1 MIAQYVVLINIKALY
16 IASRKVFLKKCSQ
29 SAKKSRP
36 RPFYYTEAQIGL
48 LYLEKRRI
56 AHNPIPAVIQ
66 ERRTVCMMRAHHITS
81 AQRGLEIRGLNE
93 SAGSGPGKGRN
104 I

>member
-1 MIAQYVVLINIKALY
+1 MIILY
-16 IASRKVFLKKCSQ
+16 IKSKYNFLKKFRR
-29 SAKKSRP
+29 SAKKVRP
-36 RPFYYTEAQIGL
+36 RPFYYTEAHIGL

-66 ERRTVCMMRAHHITS
+66 ERRTVCIMRAHRITG

-93 SAGSGPGKGRN
+93 SAGSGPG
-104 I
+104 